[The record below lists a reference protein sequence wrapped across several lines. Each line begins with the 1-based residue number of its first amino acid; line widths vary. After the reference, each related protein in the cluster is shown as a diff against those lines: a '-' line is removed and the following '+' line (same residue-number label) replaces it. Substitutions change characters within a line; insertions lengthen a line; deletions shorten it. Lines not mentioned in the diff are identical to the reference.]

1 MAPENLPWRI
11 EQAERRLDRLE
22 SRTEDMPVLTNE
34 IRNLWLAIEN
44 LRKDIHESGEETR
57 SLRRAILVGAVTF
70 AFSALGLIF
79 TIAQVFG

>member
-1 MAPENLPWRI
+1 M
-11 EQAERRLDRLE
+11 
-22 SRTEDMPVLTNE
+22 LTNE

>member
-1 MAPENLPWRI
+1 LAPENLPWRI